1 MGRQLIKLCSGVLL
15 FSACSFINKFDEVND
30 NPPAKGGDESDG
42 GKVGNGGS
50 SSSGDAGMP
59 SEGGMAGDGAG
70 GSDVSGGTG
79 AVAGNGGKG
88 GTEEPGTGGMGG
100 GVDIDAGLMLVGA
113 AIGSPVEYSL
123 IAMSP
128 ELGEQLSQED
138 SNRVL
143 AIAYDSTSGDSDIW
157 YVFFAND
164 TASSVELGTLSVR
177 RYNEAT
183 GEYKELGNL
192 RGVPAPASP
201 DIAVLNHRLF
211 YRSTV
216 PGTPPKNGFTLI
228 DTTDPKEPKLVG
240 MAQGPDLPNLMGILA
255 HPSAA
260 QDGGTVTLITQNN
273 ADCVPDTNTG
283 AAAGEQLC
291 PVKARRGAIG
301 ATAQVATIPAD
312 GSAVAVGSI
321 GFRSNIYGLGGWTT
335 GVVGNGLRD
344 IFIFP
349 PDSSTA
355 GTTGKVSVR
364 DINNFSESAGFDVTI
379 NGRRIP
385 AVGLDPCRQ
394 IVLATELDSKNL
406 YAITTADDGAG
417 TTKAALGHVGGRVLY
432 DQYTRTVFTA
442 FQDTSNPAIDAWT
455 LGGTETAPTLTAR
468 KRTGTNKW
476 APDLR
481 INPQVI
487 AIKDPLA
494 APCD

>member
-1 MGRQLIKLCSGVLL
+1 VAHQLLKLCSGVLL
-15 FSACSFINKFDEVND
+15 FSACSFINKFDDVKD
-30 NPPAKGGDESDG
+30 GPVAKGGEASDG
-42 GKVGNGGS
+42 GKSSNGGS
-50 SSSGDAGMP
+50 TSGDAGVP
-59 SEGGMAGDGAG
+59 TEGGMAGNGAG
-70 GSDVSGGTG
+70 GIDAPGGTG
-79 AVAGNGGKG
+79 AVGANGGKG
-88 GTEEPGTGGMGG
+88 GTDEPGAGGMGG
-100 GVDIDAGLMLVGA
+100 EPGLDGGMLLVGA

-123 IAMSP
+123 IALSP
-128 ELGEQLSQED
+128 ELGEQLSQEE

-143 AIAYDSTSGDSDIW
+143 AIAYDSTSGESNIW
-157 YVFFAND
+157 FVFFAND

-177 RYNEAT
+177 RYKAG
-183 GEYKELGNL
+183 GEYDELANL

-201 DIAVLNHRLF
+201 DIAVLRHRLF

-216 PGTPPKNGFTLI
+216 PGAPPKNGFTLI
-228 DTTDPKEPKLVG
+228 DTSDLEEPKLVG
-240 MAQGPDLPNLMGILA
+240 MPQGPDLPNLMGILA

-273 ADCVPDTNTG
+273 ADCVPDTSPG
-283 AAAGEQLC
+283 AAATEQLC
-291 PVKARRGAIG
+291 PVKARRGTIG
-301 ATAQVATIPAD
+301 ETAQVATIPAD
-312 GSAVAVGSI
+312 GSAAVVGTI

-355 GTTGKVSVR
+355 AKGSVSVR
-364 DINNFSESAGFDVTI
+364 DINNFAESAGFDVVI
-379 NGRRIP
+379 DGRRIP
-385 AVGLDPCRQ
+385 AVALDPCRQ

-417 TTKAALGHVGGRVLY
+417 TVKAALGHVGGRVLF
-432 DQYTRTVFTA
+432 DQFTRTVFTA

-455 LGGTETAPTLTAR
+455 LGGTETAPTLVAR

-476 APDLR
+476 APDVR

-487 AIKDPLA
+487 AIKEPLS